1 MAMTENYDETREAAK
16 KAVSEDDIREQV
28 KNITIKALSDHQ
40 LDKDSIKEVIRAVVE
55 GASEGVG
62 DSSDKLKPKLQ
73 ASLNG
78 IDDALSKSA
87 IAIKLAVEETA
98 SRTEKFAKDDLN
110 SAINDLRSLEDI
122 FIDTINTVAKQTSEL
137 TSSALTELSDHL
149 KNTGTVSGKEALE
162 AVKGI
167 NDVLLGVG
175 KETISELTQASKSVS
190 EQFGSIASGILSG
203 MAEAIKPKGKSD

>member
-1 MAMTENYDETREAAK
+1 MTENYDETREAAK

-28 KNITIKALSDHQ
+28 RNITIKALSDHQ
-40 LDKDSIKEVIRAVVE
+40 LDKDSIKQVIHAVVE
-55 GASEGVG
+55 GATEGVG

-87 IAIKLAVEETA
+87 IAMKLAVEETA
-98 SRTEKFAKDDLN
+98 SRTEKFAKEDLN

-149 KNTGTVSGKEALE
+149 KNSGTASGKEALD

-167 NDVLLGVG
+167 NDALLDVG
-175 KETISELTQASKSVS
+175 KETISELTQASKTAGT
-190 EQFGSIASGILSG
+190 QFGSIASGLLSG
-203 MAEAIKPKGKSD
+203 MAEAIKPKDKS